1 MTTTSVIA
9 LRSASRWFAT
19 SVGRTLAVD
28 DVSLEISAG
37 EIVGLAGPS
46 GAGKTTLINLLAGW
60 ERPDAGIVEQRF
72 DHSAGW
78 RTLAMVPQ
86 ELGLIPELTAAQ
98 NVRLAVR
105 LSGASGRSVNELFG
119 QLDLTGLE
127 DRLPAELSVG
137 EQQRTAVAR
146 SVICSPTFLVADEPT
161 AHQDEQHAD
170 QVMAA
175 LVQVAHDGGA
185 VLVATHDERLL
196 GLVDRVLHLSDGRLV
211 E

>member
-9 LRSASRWFAT
+9 LRSASRWFTT

-60 ERPDAGIVEQRF
+60 ERPDAGIVEQGF

-78 RTLAMVPQ
+78 STLAMVPQ

-98 NVRLAVR
+98 NVRLALR
-105 LSGASGRSVNELFG
+105 LSGASGRSVHELFA

-146 SVICSPTFLVADEPT
+146 SVICSPMLLVADEPT

-175 LVQVAHDGGA
+175 LVRVAHDGGA

-196 GLVDRVLHLSDGRLV
+196 GLVDRVLHLFDGRLV